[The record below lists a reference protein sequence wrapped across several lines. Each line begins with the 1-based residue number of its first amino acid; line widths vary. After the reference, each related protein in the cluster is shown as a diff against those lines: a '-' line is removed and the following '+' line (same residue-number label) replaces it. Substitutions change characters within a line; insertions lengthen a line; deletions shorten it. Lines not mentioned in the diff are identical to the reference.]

1 MRICSDLTYSR
12 MAGPFLVLAGLVA
25 TTPALPGQE
34 IKVTVEQVLKYKPA
48 QQGVQYDTPAGEDL
62 KQCKLDV
69 DKVGNGSAWIVLD
82 PQGMVL
88 RRFVDSDGNGTVDQF
103 RYYQHGMEVY
113 RDVDRNENRTIDESR
128 WLNMGGSR
136 WGVDADEDGT
146 IDSWKM
152 ISAEEAT
159 KVAIEAMVAGDVK
172 SLTSVL
178 ISEEDIQTLGVEQG
192 LAGELQESVKA
203 PAEQLQKVRTGSK
216 VIAPGAKW
224 MRFDT
229 SMLMPG
235 VIPEESGK
243 AGQDLHVYENV
254 MALVDTAGQ
263 TGFVLVGEIVRVGDN
278 WKLTRIP
285 LPIEGDTAQIP
296 GGEGILMQPEQMG
309 LDAMPAGDLP
319 PEVRKLLEELS
330 ALDKDAPDPSS
341 PAKEV
346 SEYHV
351 SRARLLGELA
361 KVAKTPEERE
371 QWKRQQVDGIAAATQ
386 TGTFPNGLQ
395 QLQAIEEEVR
405 ESNNAVLVPYIVFR
419 RILAEYNTKLQNAEA
434 AKDREE
440 IQAWWLEQL
449 ESFVKTH
456 TTAEDSP
463 DAALQLAIGLEFS
476 GKLKQAREW
485 YEAIVKNFPTAPA
498 AKRARGAVR
507 RLDLV
512 GKPLNFSA
520 DVLGGGQVDLARY
533 KGRVVLVI
541 FWATWCEPCTRDLPQ
556 IQALYKQY
564 QRNGFEVVGVN
575 LDMPGAPIKEYI
587 DNYKVTWPQIHEE
600 GGLESRPASDFGI
613 ISLPTMLLV
622 DKTGNVTS
630 VSTSV
635 DDLKE
640 QIPELLK

>member
-1 MRICSDLTYSR
+1 MDVRTQMTFSRIAGAF
-12 MAGPFLVLAGLVA
+12 MAAVAVVVTASPAGA
-25 TTPALPGQE
+25 QE
-34 IKVTVEQVLKYKPA
+34 VTVEQVLKYRPA
-48 QQGVQYDTPAGEDL
+48 QEGIEYDTPAGDEI

-69 DKVGNGSAWIVLD
+69 DKLGDGSAWIVFG
-82 PQGMVL
+82 PQGQVI

-103 RYYQHGMEVY
+103 RYYQHGLEVY
-113 RDVDRNENRTIDESR
+113 RDYDRNENRTIDESR

-136 WGVDADEDGT
+136 WGVDNDEDGT

-159 KVAIEAMVAGDVK
+159 KVAVEAMAAGDPGQ
-172 SLTSVL
+172 LATVL
-178 ISEEDIQTLGVEQG
+178 ISEADIKKLGIDQR
-192 LAGELQESVKA
+192 LADELRESVKA
-203 PAEQLQKVRTGSK
+203 PAEQLQTVRSGSQ
-216 VIAPGAKW
+216 VITPDAKW
-224 MRFDT
+224 IRFDT

-235 VIPEESGK
+235 VVPAEAGK
-243 AGQDLHVYENV
+243 ADEDLHVYENV
-254 MALVDTAGQ
+254 MALVETAGE
-263 TGFVLVGEIVRVGDN
+263 TGFVLVGEMVRVGDT
-278 WKLTRIP
+278 WKLTRVP
-285 LPIEGDTAQIP
+285 LPIEGDAAQIP
-296 GGEGILMQPEQMG
+296 GGEGILMQPELPGM
-309 LDAMPAGDLP
+309 DAMAGGELT

-330 ALDKDAPDPSS
+330 NLDKEAPDPSS
-341 PAKEV
+341 SAREV
-346 SEYHV
+346 SAYHV

-361 KVAKTPEERE
+361 KVAKTAEERE

-395 QLQAIEEEVR
+395 QLQAIEKEVR
-405 ESNNAVLVPYIVFR
+405 GSNNTDLVPYIVFR
-419 RILAEYNTKLQNAEA
+419 RILAEYNTKLQNADGAEA
-434 AKDREE
+434 REE

-449 ESFVKTH
+449 ETFVKTH
-456 TTAEDSP
+456 STAEDSP

-507 RLDLV
+507 RLGLV
-512 GKPLNFSA
+512 GKPLTFSGDA
-520 DVLGGGQVDLARY
+520 LGGGQVDLARY

-575 LDMPGAPIKEYI
+575 LDMPGAPIREYI
-587 DNYKVTWPQIHEE
+587 ENYKVAWPQIHEN
-600 GGLESRPASDFGI
+600 GGLESRPATDFGI

-622 DKTGNVTS
+622 DKTGKVVS